1 MRPSRIAVGRASGP
15 SGRDINP
22 SQESVRIQQ
31 VGEYRAGNSG
41 VVERRET
48 LPSPTALGEPERGF
62 PEGRRIISARPAI
75 FFKILVDRSEGAR
88 LYSDHSLR
96 RDCRGRPV
104 LSIRLAFQAG
114 VCRRVDASAG
124 TWLKRFFDK
133 WELKE
138 KRGRRGSA
146 VALSDHEIPAASRLR
161 AHMDSES
168 CSDVRSVNA

>member
-1 MRPSRIAVGRASGP
+1 MGERLAPLGETSIRHKNRLEFSKLESIVRAIPGS
-15 SGRDINP
+15 S
-22 SQESVRIQQ
+22 S
-31 VGEYRAGNSG
+31 AGKP
-41 VVERRET
+41 